1 MSTAIIRLL
10 LTAARDAGLSS
21 GSQAMLPGL
30 TGEALLDDRNRVNTE
45 LSNALWGCLV
55 QSSSPGRVGVELAGR
70 AGPGELGVW
79 DQFFT
84 AGATVLDGLRDATT
98 YLGSVA
104 DIDREQ
110 LDVRADGDLI
120 VLRHR
125 SLDLDPEVAAAVG
138 EFVVA
143 MVVARMAEAARRPIV
158 PVQVGFAHRAPRGSA
173 HRLLAERL
181 GTSRV
186 DYEQLDDRIV
196 ILAADALAPVPH
208 PRSGLPRILR
218 DHADLLLGSARVVGD
233 WRMMLRVVLVATIAE
248 GTPTLAA
255 VSARLG
261 IGPRTLQRRL
271 DEAGT
276 SWRAEVDSVR
286 AEQARSLDLGLSQ
299 RVVATRLG
307 YRDERSLRRAQ
318 QRWSTAGSESRS

>member
-1 MSTAIIRLL
+1 MSTAVIRLL

-21 GSQAMLPGL
+21 GALPGL
-30 TGEALLDDRNRVNTE
+30 TDEALRDDRNRVNTGY
-45 LSNALWGCLV
+45 SNALWGCLV
-55 QSSSPGRVGVELAGR
+55 QSTSPGRVGFELAGR
-70 AGPGELGVW
+70 AAPGELGVW

-110 LDVRADGDLI
+110 LDVHTDGDLV

-125 SLDLDPEVAAAVG
+125 SVELEPEIAAAVG

-143 MVVARMAEAARRPIV
+143 MAVARMAEAAQRPIV
-158 PVQVGFAHRAPRGSA
+158 PVRVGLAHRAPRGLA
-173 HRLLAERL
+173 HRLLAEQL

-186 DYEQLDDRIV
+186 DYEQPDDRIV

-208 PRSGLPRILR
+208 PRSGLPRVLR
-218 DHADLLLGSARVVGD
+218 DHADLLLASARVVGD
-233 WRMMLRVVLVATIAE
+233 WRMMLRAVLVATIAE
-248 GTPTLAA
+248 GAPTLAE

-276 SWRAEVDSVR
+276 SWRTEVDMVR
-286 AEQARSLDLGLSQ
+286 AEQARLLDLGLPQ

-318 QRWSTAGSESRS
+318 QRWSASGAWSRS